1 MVPSKELVT
10 FGTATFVHVR
20 VESDS
25 KFSDK
30 ITLTG
35 VPQSIRFVVFFH
47 TRIFCQCTE
56 IANTTNGFIIRPKN
70 IHVSHFDFHGP
81 RVIACAVSQT
91 TFAFKDS
98 NSPGKRISERQPNCV
113 LLWLRQRLVRGDC
126 SILRLVVLIR
136 EGTMKDTLHV

>member
-1 MVPSKELVT
+1 MVPGKELVT

-20 VESDS
+20 VKSDY

-30 ITLTG
+30 IPLTG
-35 VPQSIRFVVFFH
+35 VPHSIRFVVLCH

-56 IANTTNGFIIRPKN
+56 IANTTNGFVIRPKD
-70 IHVSHFDFHGP
+70 IHVSHFYFHGP
-81 RVIACAVSQT
+81 LVVAFAVSQT

-113 LLWLRQRLVRGDC
+113 LAWLRQRLVRGDC
-126 SILRLVVLIR
+126 SVLRLVVLIR